1 MTDALNMTGNVA
13 QLGVSPLVER
23 LLTRYESELRSII
36 QFRLPFSEPEHVLL
50 LVLEESLRDPHA
62 VLAEAGA
69 KALQET
75 EILCLRESEICQ
87 LFYSNPHA
95 PETFATPYW
104 IREAG
109 EVLWGRDLRN
119 KVPPGHPPRL
129 LANHLDFVRFG
140 RNRLIL
146 SYLTE
151 KRYGGL
157 LASLQRE
164 RALLMATALLER
176 EIWRVYPATVACQ
189 FGEAY
194 PDSQL
199 KENIAEAGELH
210 ARIAAAGL
218 DFEKP
223 LAYRSV
229 WLFETFL
236 RRLESLAA

>member
-1 MTDALNMTGNVA
+1 MTGNVA
-13 QLGVSPLVER
+13 QLGLPPLVER

-36 QFRLPFSEPEHVLL
+36 QFRLPFSEPEHALL
-50 LVLEESLRDPHA
+50 LVMEESLRDTHA

-75 EILCLRESEICQ
+75 DILCLRESEICQ
-87 LFYSNPHA
+87 LFYPNPHA
-95 PETFATPYW
+95 PATFATPYW

-119 KVPPGHPPRL
+119 KVLLGHPPRML
-129 LANHLDFVRFG
+129 TNHLDFVRFG

-146 SYLTE
+146 SCLTE
-151 KRYGGL
+151 KRYRDL
-157 LASLQRE
+157 LTSLQRE

-176 EIWRVYPATVACQ
+176 EIWRVYPATVAGQ
-189 FGEAY
+189 FSEAY

-210 ARIAAAGL
+210 ARIAAAGPDL
-218 DFEKP
+218 EKP

-236 RRLESLAA
+236 RRLEGFAA